1 MQPKYSAVKVLLL
14 LLLGTVLVPGLAQP
28 VLNRNITMNVNDQPL
43 GNVLHIME
51 DKGKFNFSYNSNLI
65 RQDSLVN
72 IHVAN
77 QTVKDALDKLL
88 NNRFE
93 YREAE
98 NFVILRYAPYQLA
111 MTTDKFTNDEQSCI
125 ITGFVANERNGQK
138 LQNASVYCRRPIA
151 SALTDADGHFEI
163 KIKNENQPVILTVSK
178 ENYKDTSVT
187 FLSDVKV
194 IENKNGSNSSN
205 GDYRYLPGDLSG
217 VEKTGVG
224 KLFISAKQ
232 QIQSLNLGGLITKA
246 PFQASLVPGLST
258 HGSFSGQV
266 VNAVSLNI
274 AGGYNAGVNGVELGL
289 FNLDKSDVKSF
300 QLGIL
305 FNVVG
310 GSVKGIQIGGAF
322 NQVLKDVNGIQAA
335 VGFNNVEGD
344 VSGVQWA
351 AGLNLARKLNG
362 VQFAIL
368 NIASGDAKG
377 LQIAPMN
384 IASGKFSGIQLG
396 GLFNYAK
403 DLRGMQIGLI
413 NASDNSSGVS
423 IGLLNFVQNGYHAVG
438 IYSNETTDANLVYK
452 SGTHSFYNIILAGAN
467 LGKNNKQYAYGLGYG
482 NELPIFK
489 FLALNTEA
497 TARYL
502 YQGNGRYLNVLYRLD
517 ETLNVKFSHSFS
529 IQAGPSLN
537 FYYNQ
542 QKNPVAGYNFVL
554 NEPNHHQ
561 TNNPKYTRWMGWT
574 VGINFF

>member
-1 MQPKYSAVKVLLL
+1 MLFGAAFAPC
-14 LLLGTVLVPGLAQP
+14 LAQP
-28 VLNRNITMNVNDQPL
+28 VLNRNITMNVNEQPL

-88 NNRFE
+88 NNQFE

-111 MTTDKFTNDEQSCI
+111 MTTDKFVNDEQSCV

-194 IENKNGSNSSN
+194 VENKNGTGGNSATN
-205 GDYRYLPGDLSG
+205 GDYHYLPGDLSG

-232 QIQSLNLGGLITKA
+232 QIQSLNLGGLITQS

-266 VNAVSLNI
+266 VNAFSLNI

-300 QLGIL
+300 QLGLL

-322 NQVLKDVNGIQAA
+322 NQVLHNVNGVQASL
-335 VGFNNVEGD
+335 GFNNVEGD
-344 VSGVQWA
+344 VKGMQWA
-351 AGLNLARKLNG
+351 IGFNLAKKLNG
-362 VQFAIL
+362 IQLAVL
-368 NIASGDAKG
+368 NIASGDARG
-377 LQIAPMN
+377 LQLGSMN
-384 IASGKFSGIQLG
+384 IASGKFTGIQLG
-396 GLFNYAK
+396 GFFNYAK

-423 IGLLNFVQNGYHAVG
+423 IGLLNFVQNGYSSGG

-452 SGTHSFYNIILAGAN
+452 TGTRWFYNIILAGAK

-482 NELPIFK
+482 NELPVFK
-489 FLALNTEA
+489 FLAFNTEA

-502 YQGNGRYLNVLYRLD
+502 YQGNSRYLNVLYRLD
-517 ETLNVKFSHSFS
+517 ESLNIKFSHSFS

-554 NEPNHHQ
+554 NESHHHL

-574 VGINFF
+574 VGINLL